1 MIRAVAI
8 LLGMLLSFSCYARG
22 PGAVR
27 KTVEA
32 SMQVTG
38 KVVIAPDGALRSYVL
53 DNPEALPAEVR
64 SLLELYLPACEFSVT
79 TASGKQEEVTAKMS
93 LQVLARQ
100 NGKGG
105 SILTVNDSNFM
116 DPDTPDPISVV
127 DMSPPQYPM
136 TALRLRLGL
145 SGTVYVV
152 LRLNPDGSVAE
163 AHAEQVNM
171 TVIGSES
178 ALASGRSI
186 LAKAALTKARQWRFT
201 VSAAALAEGGP
212 IDVRVPVDFKFE
224 PKPLK
229 NQSEY
234 GKWQAYVP
242 GPRAP
247 IPWRP
252 EAIASEGLGA
262 MSAGGLYPLD
272 SKIKLRSPPTGI

>member
-8 LLGMLLSFSCYARG
+8 LLGILLSFSCFARG

-38 KVVIAPDGALRSYVL
+38 QVVIAPDGALRSYVL

-79 TASGKQEEVTAKMS
+79 TASGKPDEVTAKMS

-105 SILTVNDSNFM
+105 SVLMVNDSNFM
-116 DPDTPDPISVV
+116 DPDTPDPISIV

-136 TALRLRLGL
+136 TALRLGL

-152 LRLNPDGSVAE
+152 LRLNPDGSVADT
-163 AHAEQVNM
+163 HAEQVNM
-171 TVIGSES
+171 
-178 ALASGRSI
+178 
-186 LAKAALTKARQWRFT
+186 K
-201 VSAAALAEGGP
+201 
-212 IDVRVPVDFKFE
+212 
-224 PKPLK
+224 
-229 NQSEY
+229 
-234 GKWQAYVP
+234 
-242 GPRAP
+242 
-247 IPWRP
+247 
-252 EAIASEGLGA
+252 
-262 MSAGGLYPLD
+262 
-272 SKIKLRSPPTGI
+272 